1 MTDWQQRVVA
11 ERDELKTRFDKLCE
25 FLSKLAIEFKVEKQD
40 DVSLLCDQRD
50 AMRAYL
56 TALNKRIAR
65 FENQS

>member
-11 ERDELKTRFDKLCE
+11 ERDELKTRFDKLCA
-25 FLSKLAIEFKVEKQD
+25 FLGTLTIAFKVQKQD

-56 TALNKRIAR
+56 TVLNKRIAR